1 MTFNRIRPES
11 CRVIKIYT
19 AELVEAKW
27 GDAKYKAPL
36 PNPPLDA
43 DKVWVP
49 VEPEDDT
56 EWLLADDQHKFDLA
70 GRGDMSWHF
79 ASQHHFHSVPA
90 GFLTRN
96 WDKTITFKL
105 GDARLILEA
114 HSSPQ
119 EGSFYLGPASN
130 NTFDHWR
137 LGGFQMAIF
146 TFRVEELN
154 LTYMVGISV
163 YCAKTKKKV
172 DYNAKRNKNR
182 VAESDLTPGRYA
194 LHRLVELLF
203 RSNIDPEKHTLL
215 LAQQADMQVDMY
227 PTFTRRHTKVNSVK
241 RAWAAID
248 LGIYLYDRWPKDRR
262 DDSMLLTELNKV
274 LTEYSVWLSRKKNE
288 YHHKI
293 LTDFQTKLKA
303 ANPPQEEKNADQGDE
318 PVLDGVPPLHGEQ
331 PPGDGAAHDPGDVQ
345 GDPEPV

>member
-43 DKVWVP
+43 EKVWVP

-56 EWLLADDQHKFDLA
+56 EWLLADDQHKFDFT
-70 GRGDMSWHF
+70 GGSDMSWQLSSH
-79 ASQHHFHSVPA
+79 HHFHSIPA
-90 GFLTRN
+90 GFRTRK

-105 GDARLILEA
+105 GEARLILEA
-114 HSSPQ
+114 YPNPQ
-119 EGSFYLGPASN
+119 EGSFYLGAASN

-137 LGGFQMAIF
+137 QRGFQMAIF
-146 TFRVEELN
+146 TFRVEELD

-227 PTFTRRHTKVNSVK
+227 PTFTWRHTKVNSAK
-241 RAWAAID
+241 RAWAAVD
-248 LGIYLYDRWPKDRR
+248 LGIHLYDRWPRDRR

-274 LTEYSVWLSRKKNE
+274 LTEYAVWLSRKKNE

-303 ANPPQEEKNADQGDE
+303 ANPPQEEENADQSDK
-318 PVLDGVPPLHGEQ
+318 PVLDGVPPLHGGQ
-331 PPGDGAAHDPGDVQ
+331 PPGDGAAHDPGDVS
-345 GDPEPV
+345 GDPGPV